1 MGMSQHQNSR
11 PSLSGARVAT
21 MPMPT
26 WGGNTNH
33 GDGPHGDPKVRMT
46 KTGQPRETSQKE
58 AKATMTKAKATT
70 AKAKAKARARARS
83 HMDQRTMATMTKAKA
98 TTKARSQESQRT
110 MAKRKKPQPVATRV
124 ATRRPQPVAKRV
136 ATSKPQPVATRKPQP
151 RLLRRAD
158 KERVA
163 TSPETRTE
171 KLPAMTKKA
180 KENAKEK
187 EKERRNANPGKTS
200 RMLSSMRWPRN
211 SRRTDSSAMK
221 MPRTSPEVPTTSS
234 SRLRSTRPETLV
246 TSPVKMDLKDSWTP
260 SPKPKSEQSE
270 LSLTPAQLYQCLD
283 SFGLTDTTKL
293 GFGLAIFN

>member
-1 MGMSQHQNSR
+1 
-11 PSLSGARVAT
+11 
-21 MPMPT
+21 
-26 WGGNTNH
+26 
-33 GDGPHGDPKVRMT
+33 
-46 KTGQPRETSQKE
+46 
-58 AKATMTKAKATT
+58 
-70 AKAKAKARARARS
+70 
-83 HMDQRTMATMTKAKA
+83 MTKAKA

-110 MAKRKKPQPVATRV
+110 MAKRKTPQP
-124 ATRRPQPVAKRV
+124 
-136 ATSKPQPVATRKPQP
+136 
-151 RLLRRAD
+151 
-158 KERVA
+158 VA

-211 SRRTDSSAMK
+211 SRRTDSSAVK

-270 LSLTPAQLYQCLD
+270 LSLTPTQLYQCLD

>member
-110 MAKRKKPQPVATRV
+110 MAKRKKPQPVATR
-124 ATRRPQPVAKRV
+124 
-136 ATSKPQPVATRKPQP
+136 KPQP

-234 SRLRSTRPETLV
+234 SRLRSTRPETQV

-270 LSLTPAQLYQCLD
+270 LSLTPTQLYQCLD

>member
-1 MGMSQHQNSR
+1 MGGQESQR
-11 PSLSGARVAT
+11 
-21 MPMPT
+21 
-26 WGGNTNH
+26 
-33 GDGPHGDPKVRMT
+33 
-46 KTGQPRETSQKE
+46 
-58 AKATMTKAKATT
+58 
-70 AKAKAKARARARS
+70 
-83 HMDQRTMATMTKAKA
+83 TMTKAKA

-110 MAKRKKPQPVATRV
+110 MAKRKKPQP
-124 ATRRPQPVAKRV
+124 V

-234 SRLRSTRPETLV
+234 PRLRSTRPETLV
-246 TSPVKMDLKDSWTP
+246 TYPVKMDLKDSWTP
-260 SPKPKSEQSE
+260 SPKPTSEQSE
-270 LSLTPAQLYQCLD
+270 LSLTPTQLYQCLD